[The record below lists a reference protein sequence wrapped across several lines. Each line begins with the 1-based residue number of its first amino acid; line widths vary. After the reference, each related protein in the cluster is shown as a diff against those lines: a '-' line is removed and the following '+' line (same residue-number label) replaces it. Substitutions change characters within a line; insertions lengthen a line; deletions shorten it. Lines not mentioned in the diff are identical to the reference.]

1 MAVSEDRKFTKEQVY
16 TLLEGAKGKT
26 LGEVDKSHQFAR
38 TLESKKITGIAGDV
52 IEQSVFGYKKD
63 SKQECDIE
71 IDGVLTEVKTT
82 GVRVPK
88 RDQKNAN
95 GKTGEAYNVYLGA
108 KEGISITHVTFEPP
122 IQTDFDTS
130 HFWEKTERLLIIFY
144 EYKSYEVVPAS
155 GYAKFPIVDYCY
167 NSFSQEEKDK
177 LQNDWEIV
185 SSHLQ
190 QVYHDYQDAE
200 KRNEQLVGFTHLLR
214 PNLLLIELVPG
225 FKRTATGSYQKPRY
239 RLKQTFVDYIVRGH
253 FDKSRAKNE
262 IVLKESFSSFAQ
274 LDARCHA
281 LRLMKSAPGALP
293 GSAPGKSRSGG
304 VNFLNVLD
312 VIIILAY
319 FVGMI
324 VLGLI
329 ANKKQTGVDDYY
341 LGGRSMGALKIGA
354 LWMAGWIG
362 GSSVIGTSSNSYSMG
377 ITGVWYVGEI
387 AIGCVLFALV
397 MAKPIKRV
405 SDELRNVTFPEL
417 IHARYD
423 QKNSTMA
430 SITTILAMI
439 GYTAAQFVAGASILN
454 VLTGWNLG
462 VCYILAAVVIV
473 FYVSTGGLLAVTYTD
488 IVQMA
493 LLLLGIVVLAV
504 PLVGSQLHK
513 MGANLVTDL
522 PASFFDLGAWGWPTI
537 LALGLS
543 TIMSFFTSM
552 DSYTRCIAARDA
564 RTARTGTIYAAVLVF
579 IIAGASTFLGMA
591 GKLILPD
598 LSSSN
603 NVIAALVVEL
613 FPHGLKGL
621 VLIGVLSAI
630 MSTADIS
637 VLTGSASLT
646 KDIYQRYINPN
657 VSEKTLLHVGLVASL
672 LVGVLGAIFGWFT
685 QDIMNIL
692 LITFT
697 INSAGLFLP
706 TLGAFFW
713 KKSCSA
719 GAFASMLSATV
730 IAVVWFIGGKVSS
743 LPLFSIDALWPSF
756 GVSAILYVVI
766 CLTHHQ
772 TPAEQETAEKFYAA
786 K

>member
-1 MAVSEDRKFTKEQVY
+1 
-16 TLLEGAKGKT
+16 
-26 LGEVDKSHQFAR
+26 
-38 TLESKKITGIAGDV
+38 
-52 IEQSVFGYKKD
+52 
-63 SKQECDIE
+63 
-71 IDGVLTEVKTT
+71 
-82 GVRVPK
+82 
-88 RDQKNAN
+88 
-95 GKTGEAYNVYLGA
+95 
-108 KEGISITHVTFEPP
+108 
-122 IQTDFDTS
+122 
-130 HFWEKTERLLIIFY
+130 
-144 EYKSYEVVPAS
+144 
-155 GYAKFPIVDYCY
+155 
-167 NSFSQEEKDK
+167 
-177 LQNDWEIV
+177 
-185 SSHLQ
+185 
-190 QVYHDYQDAE
+190 
-200 KRNEQLVGFTHLLR
+200 
-214 PNLLLIELVPG
+214 
-225 FKRTATGSYQKPRY
+225 
-239 RLKQTFVDYIVRGH
+239 
-253 FDKSRAKNE
+253 
-262 IVLKESFSSFAQ
+262 
-274 LDARCHA
+274 
-281 LRLMKSAPGALP
+281 MKSAPGALP

-462 VCYILAAVVIV
+462 VCYILAAVVI
-473 FYVSTGGLLAVTYTD
+473 
-488 IVQMA
+488 
-493 LLLLGIVVLAV
+493 
-504 PLVGSQLHK
+504 
-513 MGANLVTDL
+513 L

-552 DSYTRCIAARDA
+552 DSYTRCIAAKDA
-564 RTARTGTIYAAVLVF
+564 RTARTGTIYAAVLVL
-579 IIAGASTFLGMA
+579 IIAGTSTFLGMA
-591 GKLILPD
+591 GKLILPG

-657 VSEKTLLHVGLVASL
+657 ASDKTLLRVGFGASL
-672 LVGVLGAIFGWFT
+672 FVGVLGAIFGWFT

>member
-1 MAVSEDRKFTKEQVY
+1 MNVLWYPSYGSEMRGGTANCTIKFSDKEIASPCAKKIDILMAMNAPAIDKFESSLRPGGLLLVNSSLVHEREYRDDIKVVKVPMTEIAAEHENPKGANIVMMGAMAANSDLFTEDD
-16 TLLEGAKGKT
+16 LERLTNEFFEKKGKINPKNS
-26 LGEVDKSHQFAR
+26 LCFRAGELH
-38 TLESKKITGIAGDV
+38 
-52 IEQSVFGYKKD
+52 
-63 SKQECDIE
+63 
-71 IDGVLTEVKTT
+71 
-82 GVRVPK
+82 
-88 RDQKNAN
+88 
-95 GKTGEAYNVYLGA
+95 GA
-108 KEGISITHVTFEPP
+108 
-122 IQTDFDTS
+122 
-130 HFWEKTERLLIIFY
+130 L
-144 EYKSYEVVPAS
+144 
-155 GYAKFPIVDYCY
+155 
-167 NSFSQEEKDK
+167 
-177 LQNDWEIV
+177 
-185 SSHLQ
+185 
-190 QVYHDYQDAE
+190 
-200 KRNEQLVGFTHLLR
+200 
-214 PNLLLIELVPG
+214 
-225 FKRTATGSYQKPRY
+225 
-239 RLKQTFVDYIVRGH
+239 
-253 FDKSRAKNE
+253 
-262 IVLKESFSSFAQ
+262 
-274 LDARCHA
+274 
-281 LRLMKSAPGALP
+281 LMKSAPGALP

-493 LLLLGIVVLAV
+493 LLLLGVVFLAV

-543 TIMSFFTSM
+543 TVMSFFTSM
-552 DSYTRCIAARDA
+552 DSYTRCIAAKDA
-564 RTARTGTIYAAVLVF
+564 RTARTGTIYAAVLVL
-579 IIAGASTFLGMA
+579 IIAGTSTFLGMA

-657 VSEKTLLHVGLVASL
+657 ASDKTLLRVGFVASL

-713 KKSCSA
+713 KKSCST

-772 TPAEQETAEKFYAA
+772 TPAEQKKAERFYAA